1 LSATCRAAL
10 EWLFGFQNR
19 GVKLGLDNV
28 RALLGS
34 LGHPQAGLRCMHVA
48 GTNGKGSVC
57 AMAAAV
63 ARAAGV
69 RTGLFT
75 SPHLVRFNERIQV
88 DGVPISDDDIVDGL
102 SVIRS
107 KVEAH
112 PATFFEITTALAF
125 WHFRRRQV
133 ELAVLETGLGGRL
146 DATNVVQRP
155 LASVLTAIDLDHQSL
170 LGQTLSEIAR
180 EKAGIIKPG
189 VPVVS
194 GPQSPEV
201 VTVLQTIAGGRQ
213 APLSFVSEPVARY
226 DVGLFGSHQRLNAAI
241 ALAGL
246 GAAGFDLPETA
257 VRNGLRDVTWPGRF
271 QRVKPGLILDG
282 AHNLAASRRLVA
294 TWREYRP
301 QGRPLVIFGGLRD
314 KALPEMAAALADI
327 AAEFF
332 LVPVNNPR
340 AVDPGRL
347 AASLPPGI
355 PHQVFGSVADALRAA
370 DDHRDDYPNE
380 ILVTGSL
387 FLVGEV
393 LAILEGSGGRQ
404 ERSEQ

>member
-1 LSATCRAAL
+1 
-10 EWLFGFQNR
+10 
-19 GVKLGLDNV
+19 
-28 RALLGS
+28 
-34 LGHPQAGLRCMHVA
+34 MHVA

-88 DGVPISDDDIVDGL
+88 NGVPISDDEIVDGL

-125 WHFRRRQV
+125 WYFQRRQV

-155 LASVLTAIDLDHQSL
+155 AVSVITAIDLDHQAI
-170 LGQTLSEIAR
+170 LGPTLTEIAR

-189 VPVVS
+189 IPVVS
-194 GPQSPEV
+194 GPQAPEV
-201 VTVLQTIAGGRQ
+201 VALLEKIARERP
-213 APLSFVSEPVARY
+213 APLRFVSEPVTRY
-226 DVGLFGSHQRLNAAI
+226 EIGLFGSHQRLNAAV
-241 ALAGL
+241 ALAAL
-246 GAAGFDLPETA
+246 GAAGFALPETA
-257 VRNGLRDVTWPGRF
+257 VRSGLRDVAWPGRF
-271 QRVKPGLILDG
+271 QVKPGLVLDG
-282 AHNLAASRRLVA
+282 AHNPAAIRRLVA

-301 QGRPLVIFGGLRD
+301 QGKPLVIFGGLRD
-314 KALPEMAAALADI
+314 KALPEMAAALGDI

-340 AVDPGRL
+340 AVDPGQL
-347 AASLPPGI
+347 AGSLPPGI
-355 PHQVFGSVADALRAA
+355 PHQVFGSVADALRTAGDHR
-370 DDHRDDYPNE
+370 DDHRDDHRE
-380 ILVTGSL
+380 AILVTGSL

-393 LAILEGSGGRQ
+393 LAILEGPGERP
-404 ERSEQ
+404 ERSEL

>member
-1 LSATCRAAL
+1 MNATCRAAL

-28 RALLGS
+28 RALLAS
-34 LGHPQAGLRCMHVA
+34 LGHPEAELRCAHVA

-57 AMAAAV
+57 AMTAAV

-88 DGVPISDDDIVDGL
+88 DGVPISDDEIVDGL

-107 KVEAH
+107 QVETH

-155 LASVLTAIDLDHQSL
+155 AVCMITAVDLDHQHI
-170 LGQTLSEIAR
+170 LGQTRAEIAR
-180 EKAGIIKPG
+180 EKAGIIKPD

-194 GPQSPEV
+194 GPQAPEV
-201 VTVLQTIAGGRQ
+201 AAVLQEIADNRQ
-213 APLSFVSEPVARY
+213 APLSFVSKPVTQY
-226 DVGLFGSHQRLNAAI
+226 DVGLFGSHQRLNAAVTLSG
-241 ALAGL
+241 LA
-246 GAAGFDLPETA
+246 AAGFNFPETA
-257 VRNGLRDVTWPGRF
+257 VRSGLRDVSWPGRF
-271 QRVKPGLILDG
+271 QRVNPGLILDG
-282 AHNLAASRRLVA
+282 AHNPAASRRLVA
-294 TWREYRP
+294 TWREYRS
-301 QGRPLVIFGGLRD
+301 QGRPRVIFGGLRD
-314 KALPEMAAALADI
+314 KDLPEMMAALGEI

-340 AVDPGRL
+340 AADPERL

-355 PHQVFGSVADALRAA
+355 PHRVFGSVADALRAPK
-370 DDHRDDYPNE
+370 DQGHE
-380 ILVTGSL
+380 VLVTGSL

-393 LAILEGSGGRQ
+393 LAILEGPGGRQ
-404 ERSEQ
+404 QRSEQ

>member
-28 RALLGS
+28 RALLAG
-34 LGHPQAGLRCMHVA
+34 LGHPEDGLLCMHVA

-63 ARAAGV
+63 ARAAGM

-88 DGVPISDDDIVDGL
+88 DGVPISDDEIVDGL

-107 KVEAH
+107 EVEVH

-125 WHFRRRQV
+125 WHFQRRQV

-155 LASVLTAIDLDHQSL
+155 LVSVITAIDLDHQGI
-170 LGQTLSEIAR
+170 LGQTRTEIAR
-180 EKAGIIKPG
+180 E
-189 VPVVS
+189 
-194 GPQSPEV
+194 Q
-201 VTVLQTIAGGRQ
+201 Q
-213 APLSFVSEPVARY
+213 APLSFVSEPVTRY
-226 DVGLFGSHQRLNAAI
+226 DVGLFGSHQRLNAAV

-246 GAAGFDLPETA
+246 AAAGFDLPETA
-257 VRNGLRDVTWPGRF
+257 VRSGLRDVTWPGRF

-282 AHNLAASRRLVA
+282 AHNPAASRRLVA

-314 KALPEMAAALADI
+314 KALAEMATALGDI

-340 AVDPGRL
+340 AVDPGQL
-347 AASLPPGI
+347 AASLPPDI
-355 PHQVFGSVADALRAA
+355 PHRVFSSVADALRAA
-370 DDHRDDYPNE
+370 DDHRNDHRDDHRDDHRE
-380 ILVTGSL
+380 AILVTGSL

-393 LAILEGSGGRQ
+393 LAILEGPGGRQ

>member
-1 LSATCRAAL
+1 MSATCRAAL
-10 EWLFGFQNR
+10 EWLFSFQNR

-28 RALLGS
+28 RALLGG
-34 LGHPQAGLRCMHVA
+34 LGHPEAGLRCVHVA

-63 ARAAGV
+63 ARAAGM

-88 DGVPISDDDIVDGL
+88 DGMPISDDEIVDGL

-107 KVEAH
+107 QVEVH

-125 WHFRRRQV
+125 RHFQRRQV

-155 LASVLTAIDLDHQSL
+155 LVSVITAIDLDHQPI
-170 LGQTLSEIAR
+170 LGQTRIEIAR

-194 GPQSPEV
+194 GPQVPEV
-201 VTVLQTIAGGRQ
+201 AAVLQKAAAERQ
-213 APLSFVSEPVARY
+213 APLSFVSEPVTRY
-226 DVGLFGSHQRLNAAI
+226 HVGLFGSHQRLNAAI

-246 GAAGFDLPETA
+246 SAAGFGLPETA
-257 VRNGLRDVTWPGRF
+257 VRSGLRDVTWPGRF
-271 QRVKPGLILDG
+271 QMVKPGLIIDG
-282 AHNLAASRRLVA
+282 AHNPAASRRLVA
-294 TWREYRP
+294 TWQEYRP
-301 QGRPLVIFGGLRD
+301 QARPLVIFGGLRD
-314 KALPEMAAALADI
+314 KALSEMVAALGNV

-340 AVDPGRL
+340 AADPGQL
-347 AASLPPGI
+347 ARSLPPGI

-370 DDHRDDYPNE
+370 EGYRNE
-380 ILVTGSL
+380 VLVTGSL

-393 LAILEGSGGRQ
+393 LAILEGPGGRQ